1 MRLKILKKKDT
12 IINMDANDGIKEY
25 LKKSLEAIAKEES
38 IYDSY

>member
-12 IINMDANDGIKEY
+12 IINMDVNDGIREY
-25 LKKSLEAIAKEES
+25 LNKSLEAIANEES